1 MADKTKKKSWK
12 NDRSKKSEAKF
23 EQLIDGTY
31 RVGRQIG
38 AGSYGQIRVGTNVH
52 NASQTV
58 AIKLEK
64 IGDHIGQLQNEQMAY
79 SLLKGK
85 KGFPT
90 MFYFGR
96 YLDYQVLVIEMLG
109 RDLESCFEKCNRHF
123 TLKSMLFLTLQLL
136 KRFEDIHQVG
146 LIYR

>member
-1 MADKTKKKSWK
+1 MSDKNKRKSWK
-12 NDRSKKSEAKF
+12 NERSKKSEARF

-38 AGSYGQIRVGTNVH
+38 AGSFGQIRVGINVH
-52 NASQTV
+52 NTNQTV

-64 IGDHIGQLQNEQMAY
+64 MDHSVQLQNENTAY
-79 SLLKGK
+79 GLLKGK

-90 MFYFGR
+90 MFYYGR
-96 YLDYQVLVIEMLG
+96 YLDYQVLVMEMLG